1 MDARFTQLGNHFFY
15 PYNIVGDKS
24 SLVALQND
32 FRFHVMNH
40 TGERP
45 SQCSL
50 CDYACTSD
58 TVLHNHVKFRHKVEE
73 NLCSFKI

>member
-1 MDARFTQLGNHFFY
+1 M
-15 PYNIVGDKS
+15 
-24 SLVALQND
+24 
-32 FRFHVMNH
+32 MNH

-58 TVLHNHVKFRHKVEE
+58 TVLHNHVKFRHKVGYAIE
-73 NLCSFKI
+73 CDS